1 MSSSERVDRS
11 FLDPLVLSRTLV
23 LTSALS
29 EEVIVLAGDSNA
41 SLKSTLFPHIISLHN
56 FFYLVTQDIV

>member
-11 FLDPLVLSRTLV
+11 FLDTLVLSRTLV

-29 EEVIVLAGDSNA
+29 EEVIILAGDSNA
-41 SLKSTLFPHIISLHN
+41 SLKSTLFPHII
-56 FFYLVTQDIV
+56 